1 MSYSSL
7 VSSNSLAADSRSLDT
22 LKLKAGQEKSPAAI
36 KEAAKQFESL
46 FMRELLKSMRQAT
59 MKSGLN
65 NSSGEKLGTDMLDQ
79 QFAVKMSGQPGGLSD
94 LIEKQLSRQTEGADP
109 ADSTTKPATP
119 TTATH
124 PIDHLLHRAAAAIG
138 AIGGASTTTGTTA
151 AKSTGAPAGDFVQLH
166 EDAAEQVATES
177 GIPASFMLGQAGH
190 ETGWGRHE
198 IHSRGGVP
206 SHNLFGIKAGG
217 EWKGRTVDV
226 TTTEYTNGQP
236 HKIVARFRAYDSY
249 ADSFRDYAK
258 LINDNPRYAKA
269 REKTANAQA
278 YALELKRAGYA
289 TDPAYA
295 TKLSRAIASAAQWQ
309 QQTS

>member
-7 VSSNSLAADSRSLDT
+7 VSSNALAADSRSLDT

-59 MKSGLN
+59 MKSGMN
-65 NSSGEKLGTDMLDQ
+65 DSAGEKLGTDMLDQ
-79 QFAVKMSGQPGGLSD
+79 QFAVKMSGQPGGLSA
-94 LIEKQLSRQTEGADP
+94 LIEKQLSRQTAGTDLDDATAP
-109 ADSTTKPATP
+109 AKPSAAP
-119 TTATH
+119 PINHLWHRTA
-124 PIDHLLHRAAAAIG
+124 
-138 AIGGASTTTGTTA
+138 ASTNATNATA
-151 AKSTGAPAGDFVQLH
+151 VTKTSGAPAGDFVQKH
-166 EDAAEQVATES
+166 ADAAARVAAES

-198 IHSRGGVP
+198 IHSRGGAP
-206 SHNLFGIKAGG
+206 SHNLFGIKASGD
-217 EWKGRTVDV
+217 WKGRTVDV
-226 TTTEYTNGQP
+226 TTTEYSQGKP
-236 HKIVARFRAYDSY
+236 HKIVARFRAYASY
-249 ADSFRDYAK
+249 DDSFRDYAK